1 LIKDFIATA
10 TLDCAFNPATA
21 DGAAKFREV
30 MLEGARMNFGAWGFV
45 LPVCAFIA
53 TQMDGKLL
61 DEPRMFFLTGFG
73 DLNTEES
80 KDLLAHAISVNA
92 VEHGKAIGIIL
103 IAEAWT
109 SEVIAPARLDP
120 RRGEEV
126 VCIYEHKALGK
137 EMWSAQIIRKGKP
150 KLGPWVKSSGGA
162 HAMSRFANL
171 LGEQQ

>member
-1 LIKDFIATA
+1 LIGLPISFS
-10 TLDCAFNPATA
+10 LATA
-21 DGAAKFREV
+21 DGAAKFRDI
-30 MLEGARMNFGAWGFV
+30 MLEGARMNFNSWGFV
-45 LPVCAFIA
+45 LPACAFIA
-53 TQMDGKLL
+53 TVKDGKPL
-61 DEPRMFFLTGFG
+61 DEPQMFFLVGFG

-80 KDLLAHAISVNA
+80 KNLLEHAIRVNA
-92 VEHGKAIGIIL
+92 VEHGKAIGIVL

-109 SEVIAPARLDP
+109 SETTVPARLDP

-137 EMWSAQIIRKGKP
+137 EMWSAKIIRKGKA

-171 LGEQQ
+171 LGEQK